1 MSPTKK
7 KKQILLVASEAMP
20 LCKTGGLADVVG
32 ALPPA
37 LRSLGAEV
45 AVMIPK
51 HHVVKEKWQ
60 KDIRHLAHTEIDLG
74 WRKKYL
80 GVEVLEVGGIPYYLI
95 DNEDYFSD
103 VIYRGGDAENEQ
115 YLFYCRAVVEA
126 LKLLGM
132 QPDVVH
138 TNDWHT
144 GLVPMLLRTQYAQ
157 DFPGHPVTV
166 HTIHNIKYQGAMDFT
181 VMEDMLSIPAA
192 YNTPQFVESHGA
204 ANMMKAGIVF
214 ADRVTTVSPTYA
226 REILDSYYAF
236 GLEGILQARIG
247 DLSGIVNGIDT
258 VDFDPL
264 TDPALAENYDVSY
277 ILGKRGNKKALRAE
291 YDMKISLYD
300 PVICMVGR
308 LTEQKGPDL
317 VMAVLEELL
326 IQEQMGF
333 ILIGSGEKK
342 YVDFFNYIAAKY
354 PEKTGVWIGYDEGRA
369 RRIYAGSD
377 FLLMP
382 SQFEPCGLSQQIAQR
397 YGTLPIVRETGGLID
412 TVLPY
417 NQYTKEGDGFSFTR
431 FNAHDMLTVI
441 RLALSVYRNKPVL
454 RALKKSAMLKDNS
467 FLKSAE
473 RYLQLY
479 EQIQE

>member
-1 MSPTKK
+1 LSPKKK

-157 DFPGHPVTV
+157 DF
-166 HTIHNIKYQGAMDFT
+166 
-181 VMEDMLSIPAA
+181 
-192 YNTPQFVESHGA
+192 
-204 ANMMKAGIVF
+204 
-214 ADRVTTVSPTYA
+214 
-226 REILDSYYAF
+226 
-236 GLEGILQARIG
+236 
-247 DLSGIVNGIDT
+247 
-258 VDFDPL
+258 
-264 TDPALAENYDVSY
+264 
-277 ILGKRGNKKALRAE
+277 
-291 YDMKISLYD
+291 
-300 PVICMVGR
+300 
-308 LTEQKGPDL
+308 
-317 VMAVLEELL
+317 
-326 IQEQMGF
+326 
-333 ILIGSGEKK
+333 
-342 YVDFFNYIAAKY
+342 
-354 PEKTGVWIGYDEGRA
+354 
-369 RRIYAGSD
+369 
-377 FLLMP
+377 
-382 SQFEPCGLSQQIAQR
+382 
-397 YGTLPIVRETGGLID
+397 
-412 TVLPY
+412 
-417 NQYTKEGDGFSFTR
+417 
-431 FNAHDMLTVI
+431 
-441 RLALSVYRNKPVL
+441 
-454 RALKKSAMLKDNS
+454 
-467 FLKSAE
+467 
-473 RYLQLY
+473 
-479 EQIQE
+479 